1 MINNGNHQDT
11 VNVFT
16 LDSIFIVLKDGG
28 HKGWMGGYSLCTQ
41 TFFNL
46 HFFLLASLFLPSLFL
61 STHPTPIFFVIVNH
75 PCLLHR
81 HSSLHLPRHHVMTI
95 FRFKGD
101 LIFPSNNKSIF
112 RHLCL
117 FKESSLY
124 FRMTFF
130 SCKWDVM

>member
-61 STHPTPIFFVIVNH
+61 STHPTGPPPF
-75 PCLLHR
+75 
-81 HSSLHLPRHHVMTI
+81 SSLLSTIHVC
-95 FRFKGD
+95 
-101 LIFPSNNKSIF
+101 SIATPPYTY
-112 RHLCL
+112 LDI
-117 FKESSLY
+117 
-124 FRMTFF
+124 T
-130 SCKWDVM
+130 